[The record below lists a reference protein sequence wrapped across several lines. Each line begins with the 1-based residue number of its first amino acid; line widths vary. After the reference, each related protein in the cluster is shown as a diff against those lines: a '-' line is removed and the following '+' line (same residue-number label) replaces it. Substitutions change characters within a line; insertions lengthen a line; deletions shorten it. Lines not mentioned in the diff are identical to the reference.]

1 MKPRYTILSFNF
13 GGYDILREPKVVDPQ
28 AEYIFVTDRPVK
40 SSRWKVVIDPK
51 LVNRHP
57 VYSSYYVRY
66 HPFEY
71 ASTDTVITVDA
82 SIQINDS
89 LAPIVG
95 EFLPHE
101 YAVLLTNYRTDE
113 MKMEQW
119 LNNPPRISQEDA
131 GRITAFVKK
140 VQQENW
146 RGSIG
151 RAFIAQRNTP
161 TVNRFNRHVWRYL
174 LALGK
179 YGVPNRQDEI
189 IAHKLLNSYMG
200 KMDLLAVSVQLI
212 QSSYMTYCVHKTTR
226 PVNPYKYFDQYYYLC
241 NRPVSP
247 VRFDRKVS
255 YPRTYRFKTEAILL
269 TKYMDVTDLVE
280 WLEHH
285 LNTVGFEHVHVMDNG
300 PGNDLKGVCDSYN
313 EAYEEDKVSYQ
324 KVYGHPRQYRLYD
337 AYINGMSA
345 AEWVMPIDDDEYLD
359 IGDFNTVYDAICYY
373 RSKFPHMMMLGVR
386 WKHLFPKKFHTERT
400 GNVLEYCTEENPELA
415 TKFMHL
421 GDRGIK
427 TIVNRYGE
435 VHYEETWENP
445 AGGHVP
451 KHTCFLGAVMC
462 DGTAVLGCG
471 IPEGKTMDD
480 ERIRLLHCRYKGYSE
495 WLKKSGECRTVCD
508 SSPRPKPF
516 EFNKILE
523 RLD

>member
-1 MKPRYTILSFNF
+1 MKPKYTVLSFNF
-13 GGYDILREPKVVDPQ
+13 GDYDILREPKKVDPE
-28 AEYIFVTDRPVK
+28 AEYVFVTDRPVQ
-40 SSRWKVVIDPK
+40 SRFWKVVIDTK
-51 LVNRHP
+51 LANRNP
-57 VYSSYYVRY
+57 IYAAYYVRY
-66 HPFEY
+66 HPFRY
-71 ASTDTVITVDA
+71 ASTDTVIIVDA
-82 SIQINDS
+82 SVQINDS
-89 LAPIVG
+89 LAQIAKECFEHDYTVM
-95 EFLPHE
+95 
-101 YAVLLTNYRTDE
+101 LTNYRTDE
-113 MKMEQW
+113 DKLDQW
-119 LNNPPRISQEDA
+119 TKRQQRMTSYDA
-131 GRITAFVKK
+131 DRITAFAKK
-140 VQQENW
+140 LGMTNQK
-146 RGSIG
+146 GSIG
-151 RAFIAQRNTP
+151 RAFIAQRKTT
-161 TVNRFNRHVWRYL
+161 TVDRFNRHVWRYL
-174 LALGK
+174 LALGR
-179 YGVPNRQDEI
+179 YGIPNRQDEI
-189 IAHKLLNSYMG
+189 VAHKLLREYLG
-200 KMDLLAVSVQLI
+200 TMDMFYVSI
-212 QSSYMTYCVHKTTR
+212 QILQSTYMTYCKHKTSM
-226 PVNPYKYFDQYYYLC
+226 PVTAYNNYDQYYYLC
-241 NRPVSP
+241 GKPVSP
-247 VRFDRKVS
+247 VRFDKKINFPRHFS
-255 YPRTYRFKTEAILL
+255 YKTEAILL

-359 IGDFNTVYDAICYY
+359 IGDFDTVYDAICYY
-373 RSKFPHMMMLGVR
+373 RNKFPHMMMLGVR

-415 TKFMHL
+415 TRFMHL

-471 IPEGKTMDD
+471 IPEGKTLED
-480 ERIRLLHCRYKGYSE
+480 ERIRLLHCRYKGYSD
-495 WLKKSGECRTVCD
+495 WMKKSGECRTVCD
-508 SSPRPKPF
+508 SYPREKPF

-523 RLD
+523 QLD